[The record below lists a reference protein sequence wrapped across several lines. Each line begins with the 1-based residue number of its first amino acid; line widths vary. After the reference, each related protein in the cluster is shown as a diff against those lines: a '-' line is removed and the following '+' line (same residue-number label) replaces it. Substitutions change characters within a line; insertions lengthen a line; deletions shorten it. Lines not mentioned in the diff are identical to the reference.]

1 MQTPRHTP
9 CVLII
14 DDEPD
19 IRELLEITLGR
30 MNLDTASVVNAEEA
44 YAILHTREFQLCLTD
59 MNLPDGSGIDI
70 IHFIQQ
76 YRPELPVAVITAYG
90 SMDLAITALKAGA
103 FDFVSKP
110 VELARLRE
118 LVTQAIKLSTKKTA
132 PSRITMLGESSSIQL
147 LRKQI
152 NRIARSQAPVYINGE
167 SGTGKELVARMIHEQ
182 SARSDQSFVAVNC
195 GAIPATLVESE
206 FFGHKKG
213 SFTGAT
219 SDKSGLFQAAHGGT
233 LFLDEIAD
241 LPLLMQVKLLRALQE
256 KTIRPIGSH
265 AEIPVDVRILSA
277 THKNLTTEVEQE
289 RFRQDLFFRIN
300 VIELTIPPL
309 RDRDDDRLLLANYF
323 LDRLAQEYAVT
334 SPKLTTQAVQL
345 LYDYDFPGNVRE
357 LENTLERAFTLCEK
371 GVITPEDLNIKPTQ
385 TLITE
390 SHDNVQILNNESL
403 EQYLET
409 IEKKAIVDALNH
421 NHWNRTTTAKQLGIT
436 FRALRYRM
444 KKLNIEEPD

>member
-1 MQTPRHTP
+1 MPTPR
-9 CVLII
+9 VLII

-30 MNLDTASVVNAEEA
+30 MNLDTASVVNTQEA
-44 YAILHTREFQLCLTD
+44 YAILQAQEFQLCLTD
-59 MNLPDGSGIDI
+59 MNLPDGTGIDI
-70 IHFIQQ
+70 IRFIQQ
-76 YRPELPVAVITAYG
+76 HKPELPVAVITAYG

-110 VELARLRE
+110 VELSRLRE
-118 LVTQAIKLSTKKTA
+118 LVTQAIKLSTKKIA
-132 PSRITMLGESSSIQL
+132 PSRIIMLGESSAIEL

-152 NRIARSQAPVYINGE
+152 SRIARSQAPVYINGE

-195 GAIPATLVESE
+195 GAVPAMLVESE

-213 SFTGAT
+213 SFTGAS

-241 LPLLMQVKLLRALQE
+241 LPLVMQVKLLRALQE
-256 KTIRPIGSH
+256 KKIRAIGSQS
-265 AEIPVDVRILSA
+265 EIDVDVRILSA
-277 THKNLTTEVEQE
+277 THKDLTTEVEEE

-309 RDRDDDRLLLANYF
+309 RERDDDRLLLANYF
-323 LDRLAQEYAVT
+323 LDRLAREYGLA
-334 SPKLTTQAVQL
+334 SPILTTQAVRR
-345 LYDYDFPGNVRE
+345 LYDYPFPGNVRE
-357 LENTLERAFTLCEK
+357 LENTLERAFTLCEN
-371 GVITPEDLNIKPTQ
+371 GTITPDDLNLKSIPKATPQPHDRVDPIK
-385 TLITE
+385 I
-390 SHDNVQILNNESL
+390 ESL
-403 EQYLET
+403 EEYLEA
-409 IEKKAIVDALNH
+409 IEKQTILDALQQ
-421 NHWNRTTTAKQLGIT
+421 NHWNRTVTAKQLGIT

-444 KKLNIEEPD
+444 KKLNIEESE